1 MDGSYDSNVCSNVG
15 FQKQFQLLLATRE
28 EDYRELSKKMA
39 EMQRQQN
46 TKVDALVERIVL
58 LEARVVRLRG

>member
-1 MDGSYDSNVCSNVG
+1 MDGSYDSNVG

>member
-1 MDGSYDSNVCSNVG
+1 MDNTYDSNACSNVG

-28 EDYRELSKKMA
+28 EDFRELSKKIA
-39 EMQRQQN
+39 ELQRQHN
-46 TKVDALVERIVL
+46 TKVEALVERIVL